1 MSEVTGLFSFQ
12 MKVNGE
18 ARTAIAEIVAPGI
31 AREKVVHVVRGEWAN
46 AIVPGVSQNRIECL
60 AWERIPA
67 APEGWHPGKTQSAN
81 PVVIWRA
88 V

>member
-1 MSEVTGLFSFQ
+1 

-18 ARTAIAEIVAPGI
+18 ARPAIAEIVAPGL

-46 AIVPGVSQNRIECL
+46 AIVPDVSQNRIECL
-60 AWERIPA
+60 GWERIQA
-67 APEGWHPGKTQSAN
+67 APEGWRPEKTHSAN
-81 PVVIWRA
+81 PVVVWRA